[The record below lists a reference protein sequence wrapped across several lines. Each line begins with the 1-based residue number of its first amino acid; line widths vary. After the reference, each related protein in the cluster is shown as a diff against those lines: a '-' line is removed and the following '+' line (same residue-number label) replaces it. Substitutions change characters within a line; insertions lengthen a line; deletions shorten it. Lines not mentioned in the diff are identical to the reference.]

1 MISINNSKGKSCKNG
16 ILWDKNPS
24 QGNSK
29 VRKRA
34 EKYCNTSN
42 YRENKNVAVE
52 ICIILAR
59 GKKK

>member
-16 ILWDKNPS
+16 ILRDKHAS

-29 VRKRA
+29 LRKRA

-52 ICIILAR
+52 ISIILPR